1 MPKVSVVMPVFNAES
16 YINEAIDSILS
27 QTYSDFEFIIINDCS
42 TDLSYNIIKSYEDK
56 RIKII
61 NNEKNLGVCT
71 SLNKALRECKGEF
84 IARMDS
90 DDVAYCDRLEKQVNF
105 LENNKQIVVLGTSV
119 EFIGQKK
126 GIKVFDNKNLEIQSL
141 FNNFIVH
148 PTVMMR
154 SEFFK
159 SNNLYYSEK
168 FSTLEDYELW
178 DRVLEKKGK
187 FYILEEPLL
196 KYRVHKNQITQSYSK
211 KYFEQIYALKSR
223 QLKRIGVNSKYFDF
237 EVFFNYCNGS
247 LCLDKNSIK
256 QTLHCLECLIDANS
270 KFKFY
275 DVNSFTKYVTKL
287 KNNLLSFC
295 TYNQLKELN
304 INFGLLWRILL
315 KRKLKYYYRVI
326 RRYIN
331 TYNNR
336 KLLNNK
342 NFTIISNNCWG
353 GNIYQHF
360 GLKYN
365 TPTIGLYITGCDFV
379 KFCSCLDE
387 YLSSSLEFIKWED
400 AKLYDSL
407 NNKEKYPVGKLKDI
421 EIYFMHYKTEEEA
434 LEKWNDRKKRIN
446 KKHILFKLSQ
456 RESCSRE
463 DISRFMNLPLKNK
476 LCFSYECFDDVIYVP
491 ELENFHGD
499 ESNLINGKID
509 IIKILNSM

>member
-16 YINEAIDSILS
+16 YVNEAIDSILS
-27 QTYSDFEFIIINDCS
+27 QTFVDFEFIIINDCS
-42 TDLSYNIIKSYEDK
+42 TDLSHQIIKSYKDD

-61 NNEKNLGVCT
+61 NNEKNLGVCA
-71 SLNKALRECKGEF
+71 SLNKALRECTGEF

-90 DDVAYCDRLEKQVNF
+90 DDVAYCDRLEKQVKF
-105 LENNKQIVVLGTSV
+105 LENNKQIVVLGTSI

-126 GIKVFDNKNLEIQSL
+126 GMKKFDNKNLEIQSL

-159 SNNLYYSEK
+159 SNKLCYNED
-168 FSTLEDYELW
+168 FSKLEDYELW

-196 KYRVHKNQITQSYSK
+196 KYRVHKNQITQCYSE
-211 KYFEQIYALKSR
+211 KYFEQLYALKLR
-223 QLKRIGVNSKYFDF
+223 QLNRMSVNRELFDLDAF
-237 EVFFNYCNGS
+237 LSYCNGS
-247 LCLDKNSIK
+247 LYLDKNSIK
-256 QTLHCLECLIDANS
+256 NILYCLDCLIEANS

-275 DVNSFTKYVTKL
+275 DANSFAKYVTDL
-287 KNNLLSFC
+287 KNNLLSYC
-295 TYNQLKELN
+295 TYNQLKELK
-304 INFGLLWRILL
+304 INFSLLWGILL

-336 KLLNNK
+336 KLLKNK

-353 GNIYQHF
+353 GNIYQYF

-365 TPTIGLYITGCDFV
+365 TPTIGLYITGYDFV

-407 NNKEKYPVGKLKDI
+407 KDKEKYPVGKLRDI

-456 RESCSRE
+456 REACSKE
-463 DISRFMNLPLKNK
+463 DINRFMNLPLKNK
-476 LCFSYECFDDVIYVP
+476 LCFSYECIDDVIYVP
-491 ELENFHGD
+491 ELENFQGD

-509 IIKILNSM
+509 VIKILNSM